1 MELHYYLTMNCRM
14 LNEDQIGKEN
24 RLFSK
29 KSLLQCTLF
38 LCFLVFVSHLNAAPS
53 SYKCSGSSSLKT
65 LPVKL
70 SNGSVLELSS
80 ISKTQLDG
88 IYAQL
93 TQLTAAF
100 VNEPVSIAWGNPGGV
115 YGPCGAKANI
125 IRYYLATGK
134 KHVPEFGFFEADNVA
149 KKLETS
155 TPEIASS
162 LMIDLYSLDGIRFD
176 YEFVKPSADSYVATG
191 VRGKVS
197 WGSHK
202 AAVVNVEGELKVID
216 PLLEAPLSI
225 QQWIQTYVKR
235 TKEVPYL
242 NKEQA
247 QDLSVAIYEPRF
259 RDKLKGL
266 KIGYTLSPEYS
277 LQTAN
282 ALDLASTWRKQFQE
296 KNPFSEKEFSE
307 TELDQ
312 LIHGLRLRV
321 RGRK

>member
-1 MELHYYLTMNCRM
+1 M
-14 LNEDQIGKEN
+14 
-24 RLFSK
+24 
-29 KSLLQCTLF
+29 
-38 LCFLVFVSHLNAAPS
+38 LVFTSHLNATTS
-53 SYKCSGSSSLKT
+53 SNKCSGSFSSKN
-65 LPVKL
+65 LPVEL
-70 SNGSVLELSS
+70 SNGSVIQLSS

-134 KHVPEFGFFEADNVA
+134 KHVPEFGFFEADTVA
-149 KKLETS
+149 KKLETA
-155 TPEIASS
+155 TPKIASS
-162 LMIDLYSLDGIRFD
+162 LMIDLYALDGIRFD
-176 YEFVKPSADSYVATG
+176 YVFIKPSADSYVTTG

-216 PLLEAPLSI
+216 PLLEAPLGI
-225 QQWIQTYVKR
+225 QQWIRTYVKR
-235 TKEVPYL
+235 TRDVPFL
-242 NKEQA
+242 SKEQG
-247 QDLSVAIYEPRF
+247 QDLSVAVYEPKF
-259 RDKLKGL
+259 REKLKGL

-277 LQTAN
+277 VQTAN
-282 ALDLASTWRKQFQE
+282 ALDLASTWRNQFQK
-296 KNPFSEKEFSE
+296 KNPFSEKDLNE
-307 TELDQ
+307 TEFDQ

-321 RGRK
+321 KRRE